1 MATRKKD
8 KGLAV
13 EGLRIACG
21 LDWRG
26 GLDEMGFEREDVPV
40 FAFIGATEQVLRD
53 VFVWLCRGGHV
64 ARGFRLG
71 HEHAPAWR
79 NGHCYRRIT
88 IELIDYR
95 PAFLST
101 AELQTLI
108 AARLQAAGHEVEF
121 FEYEKFINL

>member
-1 MATRKKD
+1 MVTRKKD

-26 GLDEMGFEREDVPV
+26 GLDERGFEREDVPV
-40 FAFIGATEQVLRD
+40 F
-53 VFVWLCRGGHV
+53 
-64 ARGFRLG
+64 
-71 HEHAPAWR
+71 
-79 NGHCYRRIT
+79 
-88 IELIDYR
+88 
-95 PAFLST
+95 AFLST

>member
-1 MATRKKD
+1 MTSKKD

-26 GLDEMGFEREDVPV
+26 GLDE
-40 FAFIGATEQVLRD
+40 
-53 VFVWLCRGGHV
+53 
-64 ARGFRLG
+64 RGF
-71 HEHAPAWR
+71 
-79 NGHCYRRIT
+79 
-88 IELIDYR
+88 ELIDYR